1 MITKIKAFS
10 TFNRLVLLSQSLFGL
25 PWVVAGALL
34 PGRGYSV
41 SASCA
46 IWLVIAFMSAR
57 LSGMGFNRIIDQYID
72 AKNPR
77 TASRPLPMGE
87 ISRKTVL
94 LFSLFC
100 LFIFFMATYQVNTIA
115 FALSPIIALLLVG
128 YSFTKRCTWG
138 CHLVLGAV
146 QFFGP
151 FLAWTAVTGSLSHIA
166 VFLGASL
173 GCCISANDILYAFQ
187 DIEFDRKERLY
198 SIPAIFGEKKALFIA
213 RTLHLLSVLF
223 LFAVGI
229 FSHSTVIYFAGSI
242 LIGRIFY
249 MTYNQKVP
257 IGAQFALSNT
267 YAGLT
272 LLLSIVLE
280 RIWRVLW

>member
-1 MITKIKAFS
+1 MKAFS
-10 TFNRLVLLSQSLFGL
+10 TLNRLVLLSQSLFGL
-25 PWVVAGALL
+25 PWILAGALL

-46 IWLVIAFMSAR
+46 IWLVVAFMSAR
-57 LSGMGFNRIIDQYID
+57 LSGMGLNRIIDQYID

-87 ISRKTVL
+87 ISRKSVL

-100 LFIFFMATYQVNTIA
+100 LFIFGIATYQVNTIS
-115 FALSPIIALLLVG
+115 FALSPLIALLLVG
-128 YSFTKRCTWG
+128 YSFTKRFTWG
-138 CHLVLGAV
+138 CHFVLGAI

-151 FLAWTAVTGSLSHIA
+151 FLAWTAVTGSLSFIPI
-166 VFLGASL
+166 FLGGAL
-173 GCCISANDILYAFQ
+173 GCSISANDILYAFQ
-187 DIEFDRKERLY
+187 DVEFDKKERLH
-198 SIPAIFGEKKALFIA
+198 SIPAIFGAKKALFIA
-213 RTLHLLSVLF
+213 RGLHLLSVLF
-223 LFAVGI
+223 LILVGV
-229 FSHSTVIYFAGSI
+229 FSHSTVIYFAGVA
-242 LIGRIFY
+242 LISQIFY

-280 RIWRVLW
+280 RIWRVLL